1 MSVNIKYYMQEIV
14 SKLCNEWC
22 NKSKLTVIVSSNF
35 KDISTF
41 KRHSER
47 ERPVFNASL
56 PKCLKQPRIKLKSP
70 PCVSEN

>member
-22 NKSKLTVIVSSNF
+22 NESKLTVIVSSNF

-47 ERPVFNASL
+47 ERETCIHCITPQM
-56 PKCLKQPRIKLKSP
+56 PKTAK
-70 PCVSEN
+70 N